1 MRRLLVVAGAMA
13 VMLTGARALAHA
25 TKVTYSTTSSLDV
38 ERDDVVITQT
48 DPSSSGE
55 VKFRLVEIGGVI
67 DELTS
72 VPLDLALPSPNH
84 DDASPQA
91 SITAATP
98 PPSMLLLVG
107 TGLTGLAGM
116 VRRRLTRRNR
126 IAW

>member
-1 MRRLLVVAGAMA
+1 VVELRRVAIVPALNEEGA
-13 VMLTGARALAHA
+13 
-25 TKVTYSTTSSLDV
+25 
-38 ERDDVVITQT
+38 
-48 DPSSSGE
+48 
-55 VKFRLVEIGGVI
+55 IGGVI

-72 VPLDLALPSPNH
+72 VPLDLALPSPKH